1 MKIIIVISSIILP
14 IIMLYVH
21 RNIKKSALV
30 FITLA
35 VISAVMFGN
44 IAASSIYQV
53 IIDDTVFMTTIHKI
67 FLNPL
72 FLLTGAYLG
81 VYMLYRLL
89 IITLQ
94 ER

>member
-14 IIMLYVH
+14 IIMLYLH

-30 FITLA
+30 FNTLA

-81 VYMLYRLL
+81 VYILYGLL
-89 IITLQ
+89 IIILQ

>member
-14 IIMLYVH
+14 IMTLYVH

-30 FITLA
+30 FNTLA

-94 ER
+94 VR